1 MNSILTYCRTKLA
14 AILLITVVYCG
25 RKLGAILLLITV
37 VIFGL
42 QQAKADLITFV
53 GEFDTGTQ
61 NQSDVLATANANG
74 VDADEPLGG
83 DLSVDV
89 RLTPT
94 TTSVTNQFG
103 TFSITF
109 VSKGVY
115 TVSFDIA
122 SGFVLGGLAV
132 HNGAGNLDNFY
143 SVNDET
149 FGTNE
154 GPVSTP
160 INASG
165 RPGGLSNLDFL
176 LETGSGNV
184 PDGGTT
190 AMLMGLG
197 MTTLGLVRRFL
208 IG

>member
-1 MNSILTYCRTKLA
+1 MKIPKAKYLIAVLLA
-14 AILLITVVYCG
+14 IAG
-25 RKLGAILLLITV
+25 FA
-37 VIFGL
+37 L
-42 QQAKADLITFV
+42 QQAKADIITFV

-83 DLSVDV
+83 DLSVDI

-94 TTSVTNQFG
+94 TTSVTNEFG

-122 SGFVLGGLAV
+122 SGFVLAGLAV

-176 LETGSGNV
+176 LETGGVIV
-184 PDGGTT
+184 PDGGMTS
-190 AMLMGLG
+190 MLLG
-197 MTTLGLVRRFL
+197 MALAAFGAVRRFA
-208 IG
+208 IV

>member
-1 MNSILTYCRTKLA
+1 MRIPKAKYL
-14 AILLITVVYCG
+14 TVV
-25 RKLGAILLLITV
+25 LLAIAG
-37 VIFGL
+37 FAL

-53 GEFDTGTQ
+53 GAFDTGTQ
-61 NQSDVLATANANG
+61 DPSNILATANAHG
-74 VDADEPLGG
+74 VDADEPVLG

-94 TTSVTNQFG
+94 TTSVTNSFG

-109 VSKGVY
+109 VSTGVY

-122 SGFVLGGLAV
+122 SGFVLAGIAV

-149 FGTNE
+149 LGTNE

-160 INASG
+160 NNASG
-165 RPGGLSNLDFL
+165 HPGGLSNLDFL
-176 LETGSGNV
+176 LEEGSTNV
-184 PDGGTT
+184 PDGGMTS
-190 AMLMGLG
+190 MLLGIALTGLG
-197 MTTLGLVRRFL
+197 VVRRFA

>member
-1 MNSILTYCRTKLA
+1 MNPKLKYKKRTFAIILSLTMV
-14 AILLITVVYCG
+14 IL
-25 RKLGAILLLITV
+25 
-37 VIFGL
+37 GL

-61 NQSDVLATANANG
+61 NPSDVLATANANG
-74 VDADEPLGG
+74 VDFDEPLAG

-89 RLTPT
+89 RLTPS
-94 TTSVTNQFG
+94 TTSVTNEFG

-109 VSKGVY
+109 VSTGVY

-122 SGFVLGGLAV
+122 SGFVLGGIAV
-132 HNGAGNLDNFY
+132 HNGRGNVDNFY

-176 LETGSGNV
+176 LETGGANV
-184 PDGGTT
+184 PEGGMT

-197 MTTLGLVRRFL
+197 LTSLGLVRRFL
-208 IG
+208 IA

>member
-1 MNSILTYCRTKLA
+1 MRIPKAKYL
-14 AILLITVVYCG
+14 TVV
-25 RKLGAILLLITV
+25 LLAIAS
-37 VIFGL
+37 FAL
-42 QQAKADLITFV
+42 QQAKADIITFV
-53 GEFDTGTQ
+53 GAFDTG
-61 NQSDVLATANANG
+61 NQDSSSVLATANAHG
-74 VDADEPLGG
+74 VDADEPVLG

-94 TTSVTNQFG
+94 TTSVTNSFG

-109 VSKGVY
+109 VSTGVY

-122 SGFVLGGLAV
+122 SGFVLAGIAV

-149 FGTNE
+149 LGTNE

-160 INASG
+160 NNASG
-165 RPGGLSNLDFL
+165 KPGGLSNLDFL
-176 LETGSGNV
+176 LEEGSTHV
-184 PDGGTT
+184 PDSGMTS
-190 AMLMGLG
+190 MLLGIALTGLG
-197 MTTLGLVRRFL
+197 VVRRFA

>member
-1 MNSILTYCRTKLA
+1 MTILKIKYIIAVSLA
-14 AILLITVVYCG
+14 VAGFAV
-25 RKLGAILLLITV
+25 
-37 VIFGL
+37 

-61 NQSDVLATANANG
+61 NPSDVLATANANG

-89 RLTPT
+89 RLSPT
-94 TTSVTNQFG
+94 TTSVTNEFG

-109 VSKGVY
+109 VSTGVY

-132 HNGAGNLDNFY
+132 HNGSGNLDNFY

-176 LETGSGNV
+176 LETGGTPA
-184 PDGGTT
+184 PDSGTT
-190 AMLMGLG
+190 AMLLGVALSGLAA
-197 MTTLGLVRRFL
+197 VRRL
-208 IG
+208 AIS

>member
-1 MNSILTYCRTKLA
+1 MNKIKYIA
-14 AILLITVVYCG
+14 PVLIALVG
-25 RKLGAILLLITV
+25 L
-37 VIFGL
+37 GL
-42 QQAKADLITFV
+42 QQAKADIITFV
-53 GEFDTGTQ
+53 GEFNTGTQ
-61 NQSDVLATANANG
+61 NPSDILATANANG

-94 TTSVTNQFG
+94 TTSVTNEFG

-109 VSKGVY
+109 VSTGVY

-122 SGFVLGGLAV
+122 SGFVLAGIAV
-132 HNGAGNLDNFY
+132 HNGAGNQVNFY

-160 INASG
+160 NNASG

-176 LETGSGNV
+176 LETGGTSV

-190 AMLMGLG
+190 VMLLG
-197 MTTLGLVRRFL
+197 AALSTLGVARRFFFKS
-208 IG
+208 